1 MKLVGSTKS
10 KIIKNKDDENVPH
23 VEITESLLVHCDIF
37 NNDYQR
43 KSRFLYA
50 FVASKLFRQL
60 LDISLEFFLFLKIF
74 NLE

>member
-43 KSRFLYA
+43 NSRFCIHLLQVNC
-50 FVASKLFRQL
+50 FV
-60 LDISLEFFLFLKIF
+60 
-74 NLE
+74 NC